1 MTLFEFLKVLF
12 TSEPLENP
20 VVQKDILQKENSS
33 SLDEEE
39 EVVAMEV
46 ADEEEEF
53 FM

>member
-1 MTLFEFLKVLF
+1 MTILELLKALF
-12 TSEPLENP
+12 TSEPLGKS
-20 VVQKDILQKENSS
+20 VVQKDILQKETPE

-46 ADEEEEF
+46 ANEEEEF

>member
-1 MTLFEFLKVLF
+1 MTILELLKALF
-12 TSEPLENP
+12 TSEPLEKP
-20 VVQKDILQKENSS
+20 VVQKDILQKETPA

-39 EVVAMEV
+39 ELVAMEV

>member
-1 MTLFEFLKVLF
+1 MTIFELLKSLF
-12 TSEPLENP
+12 TSEPVEKP

-33 SLDEEE
+33 FLDEEE

>member
-1 MTLFEFLKVLF
+1 MTLLELLKALF
-12 TSEPLENP
+12 TSEPLEKS

-39 EVVAMEV
+39 EIVAMEV
-46 ADEEEEF
+46 ADEDEEF

>member
-1 MTLFEFLKVLF
+1 MTLLELLKSLF
-12 TSEPLENP
+12 TSEPLEKS

-33 SLDEEE
+33 FLDEEE

-53 FM
+53 FV

>member
-1 MTLFEFLKVLF
+1 MNLLEILKHLF

-20 VVQKDILQKENSS
+20 VVQKDILQKETPV

-39 EVVAMEV
+39 ELVAMEV

-53 FM
+53 LM

>member
-1 MTLFEFLKVLF
+1 MTILELLKALF
-12 TSEPLENP
+12 TSEPLEKS

>member
-1 MTLFEFLKVLF
+1 MTLLEFLKTLF
-12 TSEPLENP
+12 TSEPLGKP
-20 VVQKDILQKENSS
+20 VLQKDILQKENSS

>member
-1 MTLFEFLKVLF
+1 MTLLEFLKTLF
-12 TSEPLENP
+12 TSEPLGKA